1 MYRRDVLLRATVT
14 AFSLCL
20 PTTRLL
26 ASQACEVDPPP
37 DDSAAA
43 SRIVPV
49 HNHAELKRAVQTAQP
64 GDRIVLADGIY
75 TGPSLT
81 LASQGTEAAPIV
93 IGAQNPLKATI
104 KSGIRIT
111 GQFNI
116 VQGLDIQQA
125 GVVISG
131 LHNRVTRCR
140 MADNPGTAVVFESGS
155 DGTIDH
161 CDITTR
167 PFTPGISAEG
177 ERRGGILV
185 SSRPGKKF
193 LRATIARNWIHDLGA
208 KPTSDYHSGG
218 MHAIALG
225 ETATWADEELASTVE
240 HNLIERCMAGHGVL
254 EPKTPGN
261 VIRRNTMID
270 CPKGRMINRQG
281 WNNVWEEN
289 WIERCGGMDLWSRVA
304 ARRNVV
310 VDGGRLNVG
319 AGNQEWNVT
328 TVKSAKGAQPYQ
340 RSNEILLEGNVGR
353 LLVGLTYSGFLL
365 PALNTIVAG
374 HSGSISYGMHI
385 GTTIRNTGPVEGT
398 LATKLGRADVGPS
411 AA

>member
-1 MYRRDVLLRATVT
+1 M
-14 AFSLCL
+14 
-20 PTTRLL
+20 
-26 ASQACEVDPPP
+26 
-37 DDSAAA
+37 
-43 SRIVPV
+43 
-49 HNHAELKRAVQTAQP
+49 HNHAELKQAVESALP

-93 IGAQNPLKATI
+93 IGAQNPLEATI
-104 KSGIRIT
+104 RSGIRIT

-125 GVVISG
+125 GVVVSG

-161 CDITTR
+161 CDITVR
-167 PFTPGISAEG
+167 QFVPGVVVEG
-177 ERRGGILV
+177 ARRDGILV
-185 SSRPGKKF
+185 SSRPERKF
-193 LRATIARNWIHDLGA
+193 FRATIAKNWIHDLGPR
-208 KPTSDYHSGG
+208 PTSDYHSAA

-225 ETATWADEELASTVE
+225 ETAAWSDVELSNLVE
-240 HNLIERCMAGHGVL
+240 DNLIENCIAGDGVL

-261 VIRRNTMID
+261 IIRRNTMVD

-289 WIERCGGMDLWSRVA
+289 WIERCGGMDLFSRVE
-304 ARRNVV
+304 ARRNVI
-310 VDGGRLNVG
+310 VDGGRLSIG
-319 AGNQEWNVT
+319 AGNQEWNVAD
-328 TVKSAKGAQPYQ
+328 VKSAKGAQPYQ
-340 RSNEILLEGNVGR
+340 RSNEVLLEGNVGR

-365 PALNTIVAG
+365 PALNTRVLG
-374 HSGSISYGMHI
+374 HSGAIQYGMHI
-385 GTTIRNTGPVEGT
+385 GTMIQSAALAEGEM
-398 LATKLGRADVGPS
+398 ARKLGRADVGPS